1 MERQAACT
9 VPPMNKQQFLLTAG
23 LAFFFGCATAPFI
36 VPPLSAQQA
45 AAGVQ
50 RWEHQCV
57 EVDSGWR
64 YAQDATEVGQRMGA
78 EGWELASTVHMALC
92 FKRPLH

>member
-1 MERQAACT
+1 MT
-9 VPPMNKQQFLLTAG
+9 KQQALLTAG
-23 LAFFFGCATAPFI
+23 LAFFFGCASAPFI

-50 RWEHQCV
+50 RWEHRCV
-57 EVDSGWR
+57 EVDGGWR
-64 YAQDATEVGQRMGA
+64 YPEHATEVGQQMGA
-78 EGWELASTVHMALC
+78 EGWELAATVASALC

>member
-1 MERQAACT
+1 MTKHQ
-9 VPPMNKQQFLLTAG
+9 VLLTAG
-23 LAFFFGCATAPFI
+23 LAFFLGCASAPFVEALV
-36 VPPLSAQQA
+36 VPRLSAQQI

-57 EVDSGWR
+57 LPAETRSQAAYVEEVNEIGR
-64 YAQDATEVGQRMGA
+64 RMGA
-78 EGWELASTVHMALC
+78 EGRELATSPGMLC